1 MKTESVICDC
11 GRVMLKVRA
20 QSGKGDIAL
29 GYYCPGCLAVQ
40 NMKRE
45 YLIPADLITRLDPY
59 FNTVPKYAAFL
70 AIVKTKDRLIP
81 PTTTDDK
88 IETFRK
94 TVGAAL
100 VPFCRQPGKRES
112 PRLDREKFSND
123 LQNDFNKVVRA
134 QEIKEAAG
142 NQPK

>member
-1 MKTESVICDC
+1 MYLKPEHCAC
-11 GRVMLKVRA
+11 GSIMYRARA
-20 QSGKGDIAL
+20 QTGKKDIAL
-29 GYYCPGCLAVQ
+29 GYYCPMCGAIQ
-40 NMKRE
+40 NTDKE

-59 FNTVPKYAAFL
+59 FNTVPKYDAYL

-100 VPFCRQPGKRES
+100 VPFCRQPGKHEA

-134 QEIKEAAG
+134 QENKEAAS

>member
-1 MKTESVICDC
+1 VC
-11 GRVMLKVRA
+11 GARLIRVTAHDHK
-20 QSGKGDIAL
+20 GKIPL
-29 GYYCPGCLAVQ
+29 GYYCPRCTAYQ
-40 NMKRE
+40 NIDKE

-59 FNTVPKYAAFL
+59 FNTVPKYDAYL

-100 VPFCRQPGKRES
+100 VPFCREPGKHEA

-123 LQNDFNKVVRA
+123 LRNDFDSQVR
-134 QEIKEAAG
+134 QQKMKEAAEHQTI
-142 NQPK
+142 NS